1 VILYTDNQSACQIL
15 SIGRKRPAL
24 QVQARKI
31 FALAV
36 RHSFTLVPRWKR
48 RNRKDLVLCNS
59 GSKLPDDCDYG
70 LDRDVF
76 AGIERELRVR
86 HTRDC
91 FASESN
97 ALTPVFVSKY
107 HCVGSL
113 DVDAMALDWN
123 ARAKGE
129 RRPDNWLHPP
139 RGMVGRVLRHMKV
152 CGARGTVVV
161 PLNTRD
167 IWWPLVAAGAH
178 GAV

>member
-1 VILYTDNQSACQIL
+1 MLYTDNQSACRIL
-15 SIGRKRPAL
+15 SIGSKRPAL
-24 QVQARKI
+24 QAQARKI

-48 RNRKDLVLCNS
+48 RNRKDLVLCDS

-76 AGIERELRVR
+76 AGIERKWRVR

-91 FASESN
+91 FASDSN

-107 HCVGSL
+107 HCVGSS

-123 ARAKGE
+123 AHAKGE

-139 RGMVGRVLRHMKV
+139 RSMVGRVLRHMEV

-161 PLNTRD
+161 PLNTRE
-167 IWWPLVAAGAH
+167 I
-178 GAV
+178 